1 VAFDRPVARD
11 GYAWWYLDALSDD
24 GRHGLTVIAFLGS
37 VFSPWYAWARRR
49 RPGGADPLE
58 HCALNVALY
67 GPRGRWAMTERP
79 SGAVERGPGR
89 LRIGPSALRWDG
101 DSLLVQ
107 IREVA
112 APVPKR
118 LRGEVRLR
126 PAAAPNDRGFV
137 LDATGRHRWTP
148 IAPAARVEVAMEE
161 PALRWSGAA
170 YFDTNDGDAPLE
182 RDFVRWDW
190 CRAPLPGGGA
200 GVLYNVEP
208 REGGAR
214 SLALRVQPGGEI
226 EDAAPAPPPARLPPT
241 RVWRMPRPFRAE
253 PGAEPR
259 VARTLED
266 TPFYARSVV
275 STRMFGAPVEAVHES
290 LSLDRFRAPWVQAM
304 LPFRVP
310 RARR

>member
-1 VAFDRPVARD
+1 M
-11 GYAWWYLDALSDD
+11 SDD
-24 GRHGLTVIAFLGS
+24 GRHGVTVIAFLGS

-49 RPGGADPLE
+49 PDGADPLE

-67 GPRGRWAMTERP
+67 GERRRWSLTERP
-79 SGAVERGPGR
+79 SGAVERGPSH

-112 APVPKR
+112 APVPR
-118 LRGEVRLR
+118 PMRGEIRLR
-126 PAAAPNDRGFV
+126 PAAAPNGRGFT
-137 LDATGRHRWTP
+137 LDPAGRHRWTP
-148 IAPAARVEVAMEE
+148 IAPAARVEVAMER

-182 RDFVRWDW
+182 RDFIQWDW
-190 CRAPLPGGGA
+190 CRAPLPDGGA

-208 REGGAR
+208 REGAAR
-214 SLALRVQPGGEI
+214 SLALRAKPGGGI
-226 EDAAPAPPPARLPPT
+226 EEEQAPPSAQLPPT
-241 RVWRMPRPFRAE
+241 RIWRMPRPFRAE
-253 PGAEPR
+253 AGAEPTVR
-259 VARTLED
+259 QTLED

-275 STRMFGAPVEAVHES
+275 STRMFGEPSQVVHES
-290 LSLDRFRAPWVQAM
+290 LSLERFRAPWVQAM

-310 RARR
+310 RAWR

>member
-1 VAFDRPVARD
+1 MARN

-49 RPGGADPLE
+49 PGGADPME

-67 GPRGRWAMTERP
+67 GERGRWAMTERP
-79 SGAVERGPGR
+79 ASAVGRGADS
-89 LRIGPSALRWDG
+89 LRIGPSALHWDG
-101 DSLLVQ
+101 ASLRVQ
-107 IREVA
+107 VREVA
-112 APVPKR
+112 APVPRR
-118 LRGEVRLR
+118 LRGEIRLR
-126 PAAAPNDRGFV
+126 PAGATNTRGFI
-137 LDATGRHRWTP
+137 LDPATRRHRWTP
-148 IAPAARVEVAMEE
+148 IAPAARVEVVLDE
-161 PALRWSGAA
+161 PALRWSGPA

-182 RDFVRWDW
+182 QDFVRWDW
-190 CRAPLPGGGA
+190 CRAPLRDGGA

-208 REGGAR
+208 RDGAAH
-214 SLALRVQPGGEI
+214 SLALRVRPGGEV
-226 EDAAPAPPPARLPPT
+226 EDAPPAPPSARLPPT
-241 RVWRMPRPFRAE
+241 RLWRMPRPFRAE
-253 PGAEPR
+253 TGAEPA
-259 VARTLED
+259 VVRTLED

-275 STRMFGAPVEAVHES
+275 STRMFGEPAQAVHES

>member
-1 VAFDRPVARD
+1 VARN

-24 GRHGLTVIAFLGS
+24 GRHGLTAIAFLGS

-49 RPGGADPLE
+49 ADGADPME
-58 HCALNVALY
+58 HCALNIALY
-67 GPRGRWAMTERP
+67 GGRGRWAMTERP
-79 SGAVERGPGR
+79 AAAVERSPDT

-101 DSLLVQ
+101 DSLRVQ
-107 IREVA
+107 VREVS

-118 LRGEVRLR
+118 LRGEIRLW
-126 PAAAPNDRGFV
+126 PSGAPNRRGFV
-137 LDATGRHRWTP
+137 LDPAGAGRHRWTP
-148 IAPAARVEVAMEE
+148 IAPAARVEVALEE
-161 PALRWSGAA
+161 PALRWSGPA
-170 YFDTNDGDAPLE
+170 YCDTNDGDAPLE
-182 RDFVRWDW
+182 QDFTRWDW

-208 REGGAR
+208 REGAPH
-214 SLALRVQPGGEI
+214 SLALRVRPGGEV
-226 EDAAPAPPPARLPPT
+226 EDASPAPPPARLPPT
-241 RVWRMPRPFRAE
+241 RIWRMPRPFRAE
-253 PGAEPR
+253 AGGAEPA
-259 VARTLED
+259 VVRTLED

-275 STRMFGAPVEAVHES
+275 STRMSGAPVQAVHES